1 MTLSDTVETRLHPA
15 IHEYSESLSLTA
27 EQQRQLA
34 EALQLHRNEPFD
46 PADLHPEQQQQQL
59 QQQQKQQHQ
68 QHPQQHEPSQQR
80 RSSSPSPSPSSSS
93 ASAYAA
99 WARAQAT
106 GSSYLLVAGG
116 ILCLLFPEALPGI
129 YSM

>member
-34 EALQLHRNEPFD
+34 EALQLHRHEPFD
-46 PADLHPEQQQQQL
+46 QADLHPEQQQQQ
-59 QQQQKQQHQ
+59 QQQHQ
-68 QHPQQHEPSQQR
+68 QHPQQHEASQQR